1 MKKGIIFDIKR
12 YAINDGPGIRT
23 TVFFKGCPLNC
34 QWCHNPEGIK
44 SNIETNKTI
53 KKYIKNSQNETIGYK
68 INKEK
73 LIKIILKDQ
82 IFYNESKGGVTFSG
96 GEPLMQINFL
106 QSILIECKKNK
117 INSAIDTC
125 GYSSK
130 NEIDKI
136 YDYVNLFL
144 YDLKF
149 IDENK
154 HIKYTGK
161 SNGIILK
168 NLKYLTEKGKKVQIR
183 IPLIPNITDTY
194 DNLYSIKK
202 FIENLRNI
210 NEICLLPY
218 NKLAESKK
226 KNLYKEEKIQKYPTQ
241 SNEKL
246 NDIKQIFQSKNF
258 KIKIGG

>member
-1 MKKGIIFDIKR
+1 
-12 YAINDGPGIRT
+12 
-23 TVFFKGCPLNC
+23 
-34 QWCHNPEGIK
+34 
-44 SNIETNKTI
+44 
-53 KKYIKNSQNETIGYK
+53 
-68 INKEK
+68 
-73 LIKIILKDQ
+73 
-82 IFYNESKGGVTFSG
+82 
-96 GEPLMQINFL
+96 MQINFL

-117 INSAIDTC
+117 INSTIDTC

-226 KNLYKEEKIQKYPTQ
+226 KKLYPNVKIQKNHTQ

-246 NDIKQIFQSKNF
+246 NDIKPIFESKKY